1 MSKSQVKVQ
10 NKQAVFGD
18 TMHYYNKCVKKEEI
32 KDWSLVTTSHFEA
45 QKLSFVKKNVLKKC
59 K

>member
-1 MSKSQVKVQ
+1 M
-10 NKQAVFGD
+10 FGD
-18 TMHYYNKCVKKEEI
+18 TMHYYNECVKKEEI
-32 KDWSLVTTSHFEA
+32 QDWSLVTTSHFEA